1 MTPIYVAENELDAQ
15 LVQDLLVSAGIAAH
29 IFGPSVADPEGGA
42 TVTHQVRV
50 VVEDEEAAEARQ
62 LVHEWQTLPADDDN
76 DDDGFSVA
84 LDDDPHEIEASI
96 PVFDLSE
103 AGGDLSR

>member
-29 IFGPSVADPEGGA
+29 IFGPNVADADGGIAA
-42 TVTHQVRV
+42 TRQVRV
-50 VVEDEEAAEARQ
+50 VVEDDEAGEARQ
-62 LVHEWQTLPADDDN
+62 LVHDWQTMPDDDN

-84 LDDDPHEIEASI
+84 LDDDPHEIEANV
-96 PVFDLSE
+96 PVFNLFDT
-103 AGGDLSR
+103 AGKQA

>member
-29 IFGPSVADPEGGA
+29 IFGPNVADPSGGVPA
-42 TVTHQVRV
+42 TRQVRV
-50 VVEDEEAAEARQ
+50 EVEDEEADEARQ
-62 LVHEWQTLPADDDN
+62 LVHDWQTVPDDN

-84 LDDDPHEIEASI
+84 LDDDPHEIEAKV
-96 PVFDLSE
+96 PVFNLFDTTGNQ
-103 AGGDLSR
+103 A

>member
-29 IFGPSVADPEGGA
+29 IFGPNVADPSGGVPA
-42 TVTHQVRV
+42 TRQVRV
-50 VVEDEEAAEARQ
+50 VVEDEEAEEARQ
-62 LVHEWQTLPADDDN
+62 LVHEWQTVPADN

-84 LDDDPHEIEASI
+84 LDDDPHELEANV
-96 PVFDLSE
+96 PVFNLFDA
-103 AGGDLSR
+103 AGKQA

>member
-29 IFGPSVADPEGGA
+29 IFGPNVADPSGGVPA
-42 TVTHQVRV
+42 TRQVRV
-50 VVEDEEAAEARQ
+50 VVEDEEADEARQ
-62 LVHEWQTLPADDDN
+62 LVHDWQTVPDDN

-84 LDDDPHEIEASI
+84 LDDDPHEIEAKV
-96 PVFDLSE
+96 PVFNLFD
-103 AGGDLSR
+103 APGKQA

>member
-29 IFGPSVADPEGGA
+29 IFGPNVADPEGGIAA
-42 TVTHQVRV
+42 TRQVRV
-50 VVEDEEAAEARQ
+50 VVEDDEAGEARQ
-62 LVHEWQTLPADDDN
+62 LVHEWQTMPDEN

-84 LDDDPHEIEASI
+84 LDDDPHEIEANV
-96 PVFDLSE
+96 PVFNLFDT
-103 AGGDLSR
+103 AGKQA

>member
-29 IFGPSVADPEGGA
+29 IFGPNVADPDAGVPA
-42 TVTHQVRV
+42 TRQVRV
-50 VVEDEEAAEARQ
+50 VVEDDEASEARQ
-62 LVHEWQTLPADDDN
+62 LVHEWQTVPDDN

-84 LDDDPHEIEASI
+84 LDDDPHEIEAKV
-96 PVFDLSE
+96 PVFNLFDG
-103 AGGDLSR
+103 AGKQA

>member
-29 IFGPSVADPEGGA
+29 IFGPNVADPDGGVPA
-42 TVTHQVRV
+42 TRQVRV
-50 VVEDEEAAEARQ
+50 VVEDDEADEARQ
-62 LVHEWQTLPADDDN
+62 LVHEWQTVPDDN

-84 LDDDPHEIEASI
+84 LDDDPHELEANV
-96 PVFDLSE
+96 PVFNLFD
-103 AGGDLSR
+103 APGKQA

>member
-29 IFGPSVADPEGGA
+29 IFGPNVADPDGGIAA
-42 TVTHQVRV
+42 TRQVRV
-50 VVEDEEAAEARQ
+50 VVEDDEAGEARQ
-62 LVHEWQTLPADDDN
+62 LVHEWQTMPDDN

-84 LDDDPHEIEASI
+84 LDDDPHAIEANV
-96 PVFDLSE
+96 PVFNLFDT
-103 AGGDLSR
+103 AGKNA